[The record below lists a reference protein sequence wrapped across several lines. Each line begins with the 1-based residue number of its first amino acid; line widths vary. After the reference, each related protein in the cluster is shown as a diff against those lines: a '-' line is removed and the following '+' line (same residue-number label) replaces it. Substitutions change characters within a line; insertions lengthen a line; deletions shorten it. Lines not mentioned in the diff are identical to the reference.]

1 MEWSIITIISF
12 QPRGY
17 HVVLGD
23 GGRGDISSTPHGG
36 GVLKENWLPNNCQ
49 GLIGGSGEFNRE
61 TIQILQ
67 SLSLTPLPLPG
78 DKYWLFPLLLSVIH
92 KRC

>member
-1 MEWSIITIISF
+1 MINHHYNFLLTPWVS
-12 QPRGY
+12 RG
-17 HVVLGD
+17 LQGM

-78 DKYWLFPLLLSVIH
+78 DKY
-92 KRC
+92 

>member
-1 MEWSIITIISF
+1 MINHHYNFLLTPWVSRGLQGMGGGGIS
-12 QPRGY
+12 
-17 HVVLGD
+17 VVPLTGE
-23 GGRGDISSTPHGG
+23 

-78 DKYWLFPLLLSVIH
+78 DKY
-92 KRC
+92 

>member
-1 MEWSIITIISF
+1 MINHHYNFPSNPVGITWSS
-12 QPRGY
+12 
-17 HVVLGD
+17 GD

-67 SLSLTPLPLPG
+67 SLSLIPLPLPG
-78 DKYWLFPLLLSVIH
+78 DKY
-92 KRC
+92 